1 MGKYKFPSTYNNVT
15 ANFICKY
22 IFDEFR
28 HIFDINMIGLTISIQ
43 RAGIP
48 NAIYE
53 NEGFS
58 ITVETND
65 KVTDKLLKE
74 YVTYAIIDGFHNL
87 YLKHYG
93 REWDG

>member
-1 MGKYKFPSTYNNVT
+1 MGKYKLPSTYDKAT
-15 ANFICKY
+15 TDFIYKY
-22 IFDEFR
+22 ILDEFR
-28 HIFDINMIGLTISIQ
+28 HIFDIGMTGLIFSIQ

-53 NEGFS
+53 IDEFS

-65 KVTDKLLKE
+65 KVTDERLKE
-74 YVTYAIIDGFHNL
+74 YVTYAIVNGFHNL